1 MSRLLVEGLRGGYGS
16 VDILHGVSLQVEPGQ
31 IVVIMGPNGAGK
43 STVLKAL
50 FGLIT
55 IREGLIQFDHQ
66 EITRLRPDQVVRQG
80 ICFVPQTDN
89 VFPSLSVQEN
99 LEMGAFIR
107 TDDFSDQLEQ
117 VYALFPPL
125 REKRR
130 QPAGTLSGGQRQ
142 MVAMG
147 RALMLDPKL
156 LLLDEPT
163 AGLAPQ
169 YIDQIFTIV
178 QDINTRLG
186 ISVLM
191 VEQNAKQALRMAH
204 RGYVLAMG
212 ENRYS
217 DTGVNLLTNPEVA
230 ELFLGG

>member
-1 MSRLLVEGLRGGYGS
+1 MNGLQVESLRGGYGS
-16 VDILHGVSLQVEPGQ
+16 VDILHGVSLQVDPGQ
-31 IVVIMGPNGAGK
+31 IVVIIGPNGAGK

-55 IREGLIQFDHQ
+55 IRGGQILFDTHD
-66 EITRLRPDQVVRQG
+66 ITRLRPDQVVRQG

-89 VFPSLSVQEN
+89 VFLSLSVHEN

-117 VYALFPPL
+117 VYTLFPPL
-125 REKRR
+125 REKRK

-147 RALMLDPKL
+147 RALMLNPQL

-169 YIDQIFTIV
+169 YIEQIFTIIR
-178 QDINTRLG
+178 DINDRLG

-191 VEQNAKQALRMAH
+191 VEQNAKQGLRMAD

-212 ENRYS
+212 ENRFS
-217 DTGVNLLTNPEVA
+217 DTGINLLTNPEVA

>member
-1 MSRLLVEGLRGGYGS
+1 MTGLQVQGLRGGYGA
-16 VDILHGVSLQVEPGQ
+16 VDILHGVSLQVDPGE
-31 IVVIMGPNGAGK
+31 IVVIIGPNGAGK

-55 IREGLIQFDHQ
+55 IREGLIQFNQQ

-89 VFPSLSVQEN
+89 VFLSLSVQEN

-107 TDDFSDQLEQ
+107 TDDYSPQLEQ
-117 VYALFPPL
+117 VYTLFPPL
-125 REKRR
+125 REKRH

-169 YIDQIFTIV
+169 YIEQIFTIV
-178 QDINTRLG
+178 RDINTRLG

-212 ENRYS
+212 ENRY
-217 DTGVNLLTNPEVA
+217 TGTGMDLLTSPEVS